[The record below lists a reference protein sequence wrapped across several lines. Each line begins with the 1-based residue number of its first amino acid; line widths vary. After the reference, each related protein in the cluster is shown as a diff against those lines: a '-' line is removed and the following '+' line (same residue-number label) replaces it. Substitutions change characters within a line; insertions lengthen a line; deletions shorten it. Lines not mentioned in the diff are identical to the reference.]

1 MVEKQVDTLS
11 NEPYIHYTNCRHN
24 NMTTKKAAMKAT
36 AEAHPLIGEVPLD
49 RKGVLADA
57 LRRRILSMELA
68 PGAVV
73 DELALCEEFGL
84 SRPPV
89 RELLRQIAAEGYI
102 ELEANRAPRV
112 AAMNHDSLHSF
123 FLAAPLIYIATTQ
136 LAATHATT
144 REIEGLK
151 AIQAMFRQAIEQR
164 DVENRVLYNDAFHL
178 EIGRM
183 AHNDYL
189 LPSLRR
195 LLIDHTRLGKIFY
208 RHPTTDDM
216 QRDLELACQQHDQMI
231 EAIERRDP
239 ETAGQLVREHFELS
253 RRRMAEYAA
262 PQGMEVAL
270 AL

>member
-1 MVEKQVDTLS
+1 
-11 NEPYIHYTNCRHN
+11 
-24 NMTTKKAAMKAT
+24 MKAHS
-36 AEAHPLIGEVPLD
+36 EADNLVIDIPLD
-49 RKGVLADA
+49 RKTVLGDA

-73 DELALCEEFGL
+73 DEIALCNEFGL

-112 AAMNHDSLHSF
+112 ASMNHESLHSF
-123 FLAAPLIYIATTQ
+123 YLAAPLIYIATTQ
-136 LAATHATT
+136 LAALHASAA
-144 REIEGLK
+144 EIEVLRG
-151 AIQAMFRQAIEQR
+151 IQEQFRQAIEEK
-164 DVENRVLYNDAFHL
+164 DVENRVIHNDEFHL

-189 LPSLRR
+189 MPSLRR
-195 LLIDHTRLGKIFY
+195 LLIDHARLGKIFY

-216 QRDLELACQQHDQMI
+216 QRDLEIACDQHDQMI
-231 EAIERRDP
+231 DAIERRDP
-239 ETAGQLVREHFELS
+239 DTAAIVVRAHFELS

-262 PQGMEVAL
+262 PAGVEVAL
-270 AL
+270 TF

>member
-1 MVEKQVDTLS
+1 MDTQVELDS
-11 NEPYIHYTNCRHN
+11 AP
-24 NMTTKKAAMKAT
+24 AA
-36 AEAHPLIGEVPLD
+36 VPFD
-49 RKGVLADA
+49 RKVVLGDA

-73 DELALCEEFGL
+73 DEIALGNEFGL

-112 AAMNHDSLHSF
+112 AAMNHDSLRSF

-136 LAATHATT
+136 LAALNATAAEVEVL
-144 REIEGLK
+144 RGIQRKFRK
-151 AIQAMFRQAIEQR
+151 AIEEK
-164 DVENRVLYNDAFHL
+164 DVENRVIHNDEFHL

-189 LPSLRR
+189 MPSLRR
-195 LLIDHTRLGKIFY
+195 LLIDHARLGKIFY

-216 QRDLELACQQHDQMI
+216 QHDLELACEQHEQMI
-231 EAIERRDP
+231 DAIVQRDP
-239 ETAGQLVREHFELS
+239 ETAADVVRAHFELS

-262 PQGMEVAL
+262 PTGVEVAL
-270 AL
+270 TY